1 MGVGQMINI
10 LAGFGSVWLSLAGFG
25 WVWLGLAR
33 FGSVWVGASFSI
45 GHKIMAQ
52 IEIEQVLLK
61 YEFDT

>member
-1 MGVGQMINI
+1 MINI
-10 LAGFGSVWLSLAGFG
+10 LAEFGWVWLSLAG
-25 WVWLGLAR
+25 